1 MQTYLVEMKPLGD
14 STIEDIASTLPT
26 NMKWEVAEPTG
37 EYQNLR
43 VTVEEDQIEKFA
55 NWLNVEVDEL
65 AQYEEKES

>member
-1 MQTYLVEMKPLGD
+1 MKL
-14 STIEDIASTLPT
+14 
-26 NMKWEVAEPTG
+26 EVAEPTG

-65 AQYEEKES
+65 TQYEEKES

>member
-26 NMKWEVAEPTG
+26 DMKWEAAEPTG

-65 AQYEEKES
+65 TQYEEKES